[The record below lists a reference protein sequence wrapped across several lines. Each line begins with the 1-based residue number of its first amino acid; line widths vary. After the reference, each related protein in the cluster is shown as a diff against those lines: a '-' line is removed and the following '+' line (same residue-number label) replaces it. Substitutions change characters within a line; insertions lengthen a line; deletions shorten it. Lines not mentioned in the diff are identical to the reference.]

1 MRLEQRANEILVTAC
16 AIHADAAGV
25 IPRAVKLR
33 GRGRMRDRATRHAR
47 LSTRLEKE
55 SPVSRTIRGHGPT
68 LAVSPAEG

>member
-1 MRLEQRANEILVTAC
+1 MALALVRADV
-16 AIHADAAGV
+16 AGV

-47 LSTRLEKE
+47 LSTLPEKE
-55 SPVSRTIRGHGPT
+55 SPVSRTIRGHGLT

>member
-1 MRLEQRANEILVTAC
+1 MIR
-16 AIHADAAGV
+16 DARVVRCDVAGV
-25 IPRAVKLR
+25 IALAVKLR

-47 LSTRLEKE
+47 LSNLFEKE